1 MATHFSVLTWRIPW
15 TEEPG
20 GLHAVHGVT
29 KSWTRLSMH
38 TCTPQG
44 NLPHPG
50 IKTMF
55 LVSPAF
61 VGGGF
66 TTKLPGQGGK
76 RGQNSP
82 LGPALQSNPLAFTLP
97 DRGPES

>member
-1 MATHFSVLTWRIPW
+1 MATHFSILTWRIPW

-29 KSWTRLSMH
+29 KSRTRLSVH
-38 TCTPQG
+38 TRTLQG

-50 IKTMF
+50 IKTTF

-61 VGGGF
+61 VGGA
-66 TTKLPGQGGK
+66 LPLSYLVKGGK

-82 LGPALQSNPLAFTLP
+82 LGPALQSDPLAFTLP

>member
-1 MATHFSVLTWRIPW
+1 MATHFSILTWRIPW

-20 GLHAVHGVT
+20 GLHTVHGVP

-38 TCTPQG
+38 THTLPG
-44 NLPHPG
+44 DLPHPG
-50 IKTMF
+50 VEPTF

-61 VGGGF
+61 VGGFF
-66 TTKLPGQGGK
+66 TTKLAGQGGK

-82 LGPALQSNPLAFTLP
+82 LGPALQLDPLAFTLP
-97 DRGPES
+97 DRGPDF